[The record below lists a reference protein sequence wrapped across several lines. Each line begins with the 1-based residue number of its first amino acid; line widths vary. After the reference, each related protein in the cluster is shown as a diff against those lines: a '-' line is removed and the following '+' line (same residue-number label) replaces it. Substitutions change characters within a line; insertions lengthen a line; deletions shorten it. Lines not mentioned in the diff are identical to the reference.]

1 MATRWRDPRLGI
13 GVLLV
18 ALSGM
23 CGAFVL
29 SGPEKVPVYRARSAI
44 VPGTAI
50 SKADLD
56 VVEID
61 KTLAAS
67 YVGPSTKEG
76 DIGES
81 VEKGELLAKSRIDRS
96 EEGGTRVVIPLM
108 SPAPASAA
116 PGARVE
122 LWRVAFQW
130 GRQRSRG
137 GLSCGAGCA
146 CVVGQRGGL
155 ERRGGW
161 AAEVEMPD
169 QYVRQV
175 LAAMGSDDGYV
186 LAGRRR

>member
-29 SGPEKVPVYRARSAI
+29 SGPEKVPVHRARSAI

-122 LWRVAFQW
+122 LWRVA
-130 GRQRSRG
+130 R
-137 GLSCGAGCA
+137 
-146 CVVGQRGGL
+146 QRGGNAPAAASL
-155 ERRGGW
+155 VALDVLVVSVNAESPNAGGRPM
-161 AAEVEMPD
+161 AEVEMPD

>member
-1 MATRWRDPRLGI
+1 MG
-13 GVLLV
+13 
-18 ALSGM
+18 
-23 CGAFVL
+23 GAFVL

-122 LWRVAFQW
+122 LWRVA
-130 GRQRSRG
+130 R
-137 GLSCGAGCA
+137 
-146 CVVGQRGGL
+146 QRGGNAPAAASL
-155 ERRGGW
+155 VALDVLVVSVNAESPNAGGRPM
-161 AAEVEMPD
+161 AEVEMPD

>member
-76 DIGES
+76 TSENP
-81 VEKGELLAKSRIDRS
+81 SRR
-96 EEGGTRVVIPLM
+96 
-108 SPAPASAA
+108 ASFS
-116 PGARVE
+116 R
-122 LWRVAFQW
+122 RVASI
-130 GRQRSRG
+130 GVKR
-137 GLSCGAGCA
+137 A
-146 CVVGQRGGL
+146 
-155 ERRGGW
+155 ERESSFR
-161 AAEVEMPD
+161 
-169 QYVRQV
+169 
-175 LAAMGSDDGYV
+175 
-186 LAGRRR
+186 

>member
-76 DIGES
+76 AIGES
-81 VEKGELLAKSRIDRS
+81 VER
-96 EEGGTRVVIPLM
+96 
-108 SPAPASAA
+108 AS
-116 PGARVE
+116 
-122 LWRVAFQW
+122 LWRRVASI
-130 GRQRSRG
+130 GVARAERG
-137 GLSCGAGCA
+137 SPFA
-146 CVVGQRGGL
+146 
-155 ERRGGW
+155 
-161 AAEVEMPD
+161 
-169 QYVRQV
+169 
-175 LAAMGSDDGYV
+175 
-186 LAGRRR
+186 

>member
-1 MATRWRDPRLGI
+1 MTTRWRDPRLGI

-122 LWRVAFQW
+122 LWRVA
-130 GRQRSRG
+130 R
-137 GLSCGAGCA
+137 
-146 CVVGQRGGL
+146 QRGGNAPAAASL
-155 ERRGGW
+155 VALDVLVVSVNAESPNAGGRPM
-161 AAEVEMPD
+161 AEVEMPD

>member
-76 DIGES
+76 DLGES

-96 EEGGTRVVIPLM
+96 EEGGTRIVIPLM

-122 LWRVAFQW
+122 LWRVA
-130 GRQRSRG
+130 R
-137 GLSCGAGCA
+137 
-146 CVVGQRGGL
+146 QRGGNAPAAASL
-155 ERRGGW
+155 VALDVLVVSVNAESPNAGGRPM
-161 AAEVEMPD
+161 AEVEMPD

>member
-122 LWRVAFQW
+122 LWRVA
-130 GRQRSRG
+130 R
-137 GLSCGAGCA
+137 
-146 CVVGQRGGL
+146 QRGGNAPAAASL
-155 ERRGGW
+155 VALDVLVVSVNAESPNAGGRPM
-161 AAEVEMPD
+161 AEVEMPD